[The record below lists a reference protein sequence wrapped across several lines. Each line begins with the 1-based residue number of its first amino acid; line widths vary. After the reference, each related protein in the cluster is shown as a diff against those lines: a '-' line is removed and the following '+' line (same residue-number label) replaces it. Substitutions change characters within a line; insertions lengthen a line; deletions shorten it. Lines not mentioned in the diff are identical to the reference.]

1 MNLSSQQSY
10 VIKKPKNGFFNRLSK
25 VFSTKEKIETVSFNE
40 SSDFKEL
47 IESIKSAQRD
57 WLCANA
63 NFNYTSDQEII
74 DYYTYMIKA
83 YQVRYEYLIK
93 KAKEKGIRG
102 GYSEMADFISFRGEA
117 MY

>member
-10 VIKKPKNGFFNRLSK
+10 VIKKPKNSFFNRFIK
-25 VFSTKEKIETVSFNE
+25 AFSAKEKIESVSFNE
-40 SSDFKEL
+40 SGDFKEL

-63 NFNYTSDQEII
+63 NFNNTSDQEII

-93 KAKEKGIRG
+93 KAKEKGIKG
-102 GYSEMADFISFRGEA
+102 GYAEHADLISFRGEA
-117 MY
+117 MN